1 MKWITLQH
9 FAADELRQLWANH
22 GCGHGHTAGVLT
34 SNSSSSRV
42 NQSED
47 EHRAK
52 KLSLQATVFCRLRL
66 EAEPAVEVVWSWK
79 SRRIAAAAAVV
90 VAVGSVVVQVV
101 SVLLLLV
108 AEVAEAVVFTHT
120 CSSRRELRA
129 AWLSRWL
136 LAMIHHWNRR
146 WFKERCGRPDEIW
159 NLRTANGL
167 TASSLRRCVRPQRDE
182 HLWRSSDYW

>member
-9 FAADELRQLWANH
+9 FAADELSQLWANH
-22 GCGHGHTAGVLT
+22 GCDHGHTAGGLT
-34 SNSSSSRV
+34 SNSSSRV

-52 KLSLQATVFCRLRL
+52 KLSLQATVFCHLRR

-79 SRRIAAAAAVV
+79 SRRIAAAVV
-90 VAVGSVVVQVV
+90 VVGSVVVQVV

-108 AEVAEAVVFTHT
+108 VA
-120 CSSRRELRA
+120 
-129 AWLSRWL
+129 
-136 LAMIHHWNRR
+136 
-146 WFKERCGRPDEIW
+146 DEIW

-167 TASSLRRCVRPQRDE
+167 TASSLRGCVRHHNE
-182 HLWRSSDYW
+182 TNTSDAAVTNDGLRMRGF